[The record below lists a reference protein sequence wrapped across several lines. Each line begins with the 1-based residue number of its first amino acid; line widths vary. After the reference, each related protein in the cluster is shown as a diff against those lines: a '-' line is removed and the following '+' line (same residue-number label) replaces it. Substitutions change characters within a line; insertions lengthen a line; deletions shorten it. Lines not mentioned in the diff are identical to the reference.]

1 MENFHCGIC
10 NVTLKNNV
18 TLQKHN
24 KSNRHK
30 RRVENQT
37 KLNTCVLCVCGKEY
51 SCRQSLYLH
60 RKKCETYQNRSNQD
74 DPPPA
79 PTIEKQV
86 EDLKTCIE
94 EERRCIEE
102 ERRKH
107 QEERDE
113 LRSQIVML
121 LEKFSEQS
129 TPTVNNN
136 TTNNIE
142 NQNIENMT
150 ININAFGN
158 ENLDYITDQVII
170 KCVGRIYNSI
180 PVLIEKIHF
189 DPKHPENHNIK
200 ITNRK
205 LPYASV
211 MTKSKKWKIMDKNDA
226 IETMMDKSFNML
238 EMSYE
243 ENKDEM
249 SEFNKERFEEFQNK
263 FTQQDKETMKTTKK
277 KVELA
282 ILNGSS

>member
-1 MENFHCGIC
+1 I
-10 NVTLKNNV
+10 KRANNEMNE
-18 TLQKHN
+18 KF
-24 KSNRHK
+24 KC
-30 RRVENQT
+30 E
-37 KLNTCVLCVCGKEY
+37 CGKSY
-51 SCRQSLYLH
+51 QFKQGLYAH
-60 RKKCETYQNRSNQD
+60 KKTCTFIP
-74 DPPPA
+74 PPPA

-94 EERRCIEE
+94 EERR
-102 ERRKH
+102 KH
-107 QEERDE
+107 EEERDE
-113 LRSQIVML
+113 LRGQIVML
-121 LEKFSEQS
+121 LEKFAEQS

-158 ENLDYITDQVII
+158 ENLDYLTDQVII

-226 IETMMDKSFNML
+226 IETMM
-238 EMSYE
+238 
-243 ENKDEM
+243 
-249 SEFNKERFEEFQNK
+249 
-263 FTQQDKETMKTTKK
+263 
-277 KVELA
+277 
-282 ILNGSS
+282 

>member
-1 MENFHCGIC
+1 MNPTTFYCKACGIEFKLKRYWASHLKTEKHKSRANQDAELKYEC
-10 NVTLKNNV
+10 N
-18 TLQKHN
+18 
-24 KSNRHK
+24 
-30 RRVENQT
+30 
-37 KLNTCVLCVCGKEY
+37 CGKKY
-51 SCRQSLYLH
+51 KHRQSLYNH
-60 RKKCETYQNRSNQD
+60 QQKCETYQNKSNDASPHETD

-86 EDLKTCIE
+86 EELKT
-94 EERRCIEE
+94 CIEE

-113 LRSQIVML
+113 LRSQIIML
-121 LEKFSEQS
+121 LEKFGEQS

-158 ENLDYITDQVII
+158 ENLDYLTDQVII
-170 KCVGRIYNSI
+170 KCVGRVYNSI

-189 DPKHPENHNIK
+189 DPNHPENHNIK

-211 MTKSKKWKIMDKNDA
+211 MTKSKKWKIVDKNDA

-243 ENKDEM
+243 GNKDEM
-249 SEFNKERFEEFQNK
+249 SDFNKQRFEEFQNK

-277 KVELA
+277 KVELV

>member
-60 RKKCETYQNRSNQD
+60 RKKCETYQNKSNDASPHETD
-74 DPPPA
+74 DPHPA

-86 EDLKTCIE
+86 EELKT
-94 EERRCIEE
+94 CIEE

-113 LRSQIVML
+113 LRSQIIML
-121 LEKFSEQS
+121 LEKFGEQS

-158 ENLDYITDQVII
+158 ENLDYLTDQVII
-170 KCVGRIYNSI
+170 KCVGRVYNSI

-189 DPKHPENHNIK
+189 DPNHPENHNIK

-211 MTKSKKWKIMDKNDA
+211 MTKSKKWKIVDKNDA

-243 ENKDEM
+243 GNKDEM
-249 SEFNKERFEEFQNK
+249 SDFNKQRFEEFQNK

-277 KVELA
+277 KVELV

>member
-1 MENFHCGIC
+1 MSKFCCNICSVNFTTKRCYEIHFTTKKHI
-10 NVTLKNNV
+10 KRANNEMNE
-18 TLQKHN
+18 KF
-24 KSNRHK
+24 KC
-30 RRVENQT
+30 E
-37 KLNTCVLCVCGKEY
+37 CGKSY
-51 SCRQSLYLH
+51 QFKQGLYAH
-60 RKKCETYQNRSNQD
+60 KKTCTFIP
-74 DPPPA
+74 PPPA

-86 EDLKTCIE
+86 EELKTCIE
-94 EERRCIEE
+94 EERR
-102 ERRKH
+102 KH
-107 QEERDE
+107 EEERDE
-113 LRSQIVML
+113 LRGQIVML
-121 LEKFSEQS
+121 LEKFAEQS
-129 TPTVNNN
+129 GSTVNN

-158 ENLDYITDQVII
+158 ENLDYLTDQVII

-189 DPKHPENHNIK
+189 NPKHPENHNIK